1 MGKNGH
7 ILPGRFKNP
16 EGNWLNKY
24 NDGGAPCPPGY
35 VMNFAGECVPIKTK
49 HSEELKTY
57 PLGYESIY
65 DHYIG
70 DYIKPDS
77 GTENFLEMI
86 DPSGFASHDDARRA
100 YEQWQKSGN
109 TFPSV
114 SEALDMFSAVPALG
128 KFAYLRYLDPNSIK
142 AAYKQI
148 PWQQILNLMG
158 SEVGEDKEKKKKFGG
173 STKWL
178 DQYAGG
184 GTRQCPEGYLWDEK
198 LQDCVK
204 LYTDLGEYR
213 KANQA
218 FQDSSVLYNFQE
230 SMGGRSSNWLKS
242 VKRNADGTVPDKA
255 WKEYSDRAKKVP
267 KRELDSQWKAFNN
280 LTKRNKKEPG
290 KKFYFRQELEGVPGG
305 FDTYVA
311 DFEKPTQ
318 PVRYVKNPDD
328 ENVEIRNYGLILPYY
343 PPEEPIKLN
352 SKQVTR
358 LQGYTTPTTLNPVSL
373 PENLR
378 QEISRAQDKSLSWED
393 TMKKYSDKYPGM
405 EPIYQ
410 MTNNREGVG
419 NQKLMGFTYR
429 DYYDQENP
437 RKFRPKEYRFE
448 QKMGGTTGWLDQY
461 AGGGQGCPDG
471 YIRNWAGQCV
481 PANTQ
486 GMTSLTQDVNAY
498 AREQEARAANERKMK
513 EDAARAYNTYTTP
526 GAAQVQVQ
534 TKQNLEKEKG
544 YKEAKARAEN
554 TGTITKANPQVIASM
569 EKEIDPSKITAWDY
583 AKFYGNVLMDPLNAM
598 KYSNEHGG
606 RDMPIDYFS
615 QQDYNPSLFL
625 SALPAAGLYGAGAL
639 TNTGR
644 TVISGANN
652 LGRAAW
658 QAANSPIRNIPGLTP
673 MNLVNLGIGVNS
685 ANNLSSDIN
694 TGYYGSDAPLA
705 EKILKGVET
714 GLGVLGSPGTGN
726 MLLSGARNIGRGYNT
741 VATGNSFLPIAWKVE
756 NNIGPLGSSKYLT
769 RNYTDA
775 EIGLLDKYGRGMS
788 RLTPQEW
795 EQMETLTRS
804 GATDFSKGQYPISR
818 QLGYYDQLSDESRAI
833 ANLKRG
839 DTFNTPLEKTIRTWS
854 VGVKPVTN
862 TDVTTRLVIPSRY
875 TKNLGTDF
883 AAMPYGDKRLS
894 FIWGDKPNLRA
905 IGENELMGNIPGGFK
920 VIGTTNEK
928 GFRNII
934 IKPLGGGRSITSTQP
949 GMLNS
954 QRSGFSLGNSGTST
968 SSGFVDDI
976 IDKANADNFNF
987 YTSEANQ
994 QKLRAFRP
1002 GTTGPIL
1009 PREGAP
1015 PIYSDFDPAGQEA
1028 WATFRN
1034 DVLANKYPNLTKE
1047 QKELVSN
1054 SPLLSQ
1060 ALGNNAGKWF
1070 GSGNMGAVQSG
1081 LPDEIRYLAGL
1092 HESTHGWSQGIG
1104 LQPVEARIL
1113 RSAWDDALTGLPSD
1127 LTASGRAEEAL
1138 ATQRE
1143 VRSLLNDPLGERF
1156 YTTADAPEIMSALDK
1171 ISKSGDYLKNPG
1183 AVDMNRLISSLN
1195 RIGLGALTGAGIG
1208 LGSYKLYNNSGNNE
1222 QGQSYQKKGGS
1233 VKWLD
1238 QYDNGGPKVKIKDPA
1253 TGEVKEMDITS
1264 DQYRNLYPS
1273 LGYESTL
1280 PTGQKSISIP
1290 ANNDFSITFSPNDS
1304 GYLPVDNYTAPAS
1317 STYVDVQ
1324 NPFLAGDAY
1333 MNDRFQ
1339 REKEID
1345 EELAR
1350 QPSSNY
1356 MGPKKTREEAANIV
1370 DQNRRNQ
1377 RGLTVENTT
1386 YQGDAGPSYAT
1397 QVRSDKKAKPLIE
1410 NNPQGDRTNVE
1421 WFNSFTP
1428 EQQEILKYSNYASMF
1443 EPELWRKSLQGLES
1457 TGRFVGNYLN
1467 PIGAA
1472 YRAVTGENMIS
1483 DPLYVVPGYTTE
1495 TARNVNP
1502 LETLSFLQYPQR
1514 AVQGQLTNSS
1524 YTNPLPFYTYNNY
1537 GSSNIGAINAAAN
1550 MASDPL
1556 AYPYIG
1562 ELPFTLAD
1570 DALRAGKNFVM
1581 ARPTA
1586 TTGLSRQVGTG
1597 YQGTLADGTTFT
1609 SRRIPSA
1616 SAVEQGAISSLPAS
1630 DSFLPFS
1637 NSLLPFGSNKN
1648 KSKVKIPFRQEY
1660 YDYITGSAGLPNLG
1674 FKRQF
1679 IDKAAAEEMMKNG
1692 IDTVTIPNLADPGLT
1707 YDREAQNRAFN
1718 ESSVFAQRWGI
1729 KDIEKYRQAEKDLAD
1744 YENSDIYKVYN
1755 NAYGNFLKFV
1765 KEHKPRINLVSKQ
1778 TLSDGITPTLGYDLP
1793 KDPKLKAEFEEILK
1807 ALDEARENT
1816 DAGYKKIFSDM
1827 EKSVDPVFADKV
1839 NAIFKQTG
1847 HDLKTL
1853 SPTTPSAYIVP
1864 QGNFSQDNSKL
1875 VYLTDTDWYKDLSDY
1890 AKDYM
1895 LKNFENVKGF
1905 ANPLSGES
1913 VTIGSRE
1920 PENVYSLVTPKS
1932 NKANES
1938 DNSGTFLLKE
1948 TTSQDVSPEELA
1960 FTNAHEIGHQLQ
1972 QFAKWISQFQTYG
1985 AYYDYYINPGDNPL
1999 AKRFQNAMVKAKPQT
2014 GIFGRNKKYHKTWL
2028 ADVGE
2033 LHSDLMGVRNEY
2045 AQRLIKTSNYDIET
2059 AVKTI
2064 KEMEKDP
2071 SSEIYDY
2078 YINHPEVS
2086 QHFEKKTPKSEKA
2099 QLLYVLPSV
2108 GALVGLGALGS
2119 GSQSENKEMR
2129 KYGGATLKKG
2139 GIKTSA
2145 EGYYDYINGY
2155 KGVSLSKGGSS
2166 RNSWLEK
2173 YK

>member
-49 HSEELKTY
+49 HSEEVKTY

-148 PWQQILNLMG
+148 PWQAILNLMG
-158 SEVGEDKEKKKKFGG
+158 SEVGEDEEEKKKFGG
-173 STKWL
+173 GLNK
-178 DQYAGG
+178 YADG
-184 GTRQCPEGYLWDEK
+184 GTRPCPEGYLWDEK

-461 AGGGQGCPDG
+461 AGGGMGGPLGLNSAQLKTISDYADKLNFQENCEDGNCRETDQIQAIYDEAQRIPGRVADFERGLLEKLWTDPVTGQEKKELQLGNPNDDARNLWKKYGAPNNFPTPSCMYVAGLGYRCFPGTKEYMSKFNTTPFNSNDQFIAAVNNGTLPFKRIDMTTDSTFDQQSKSNLRPGDIVNFKGPDMSHAMTFVGYDDKGKSDWFHSSGAPNVLYLEKDLWKDVRNPNIKKYINRFDEDRYVKEQYGDKIEQLEKQARENPTYYEKGGSTGWLDRYAGGGQGCPDG

-481 PANTQ
+481 PANAQ

-714 GLGVLGSPGTGN
+714 GLGVLGSPGMGN

-741 VATGNSFLPIAWKVE
+741 VAKRSGFSLGNSGTSTPSSFKSEIDWAKWNPETPNHPELIDEYNAIEESTKNAGTWMKNPDGSAFEGTPEQFIQQQSSWFKKAFPEGAEKTYRGTPGYMRTERLYENYPGGRGIFTGDEATAQHYTSTEGKTFDLYHPKSKNSYDIDVEGQSWRAVPIEGLPGMTSNRAPLMGKQIADTDDVATWMENSGVDYVTMRNIFDGVNAKYTRIVNNKPGNFLKSATGNVGFFDM
-756 NNIGPLGSSKYLT
+756 NN
-769 RNYTDA
+769 
-775 EIGLLDKYGRGMS
+775 
-788 RLTPQEW
+788 
-795 EQMETLTRS
+795 
-804 GATDFSKGQYPISR
+804 
-818 QLGYYDQLSDESRAI
+818 
-833 ANLKRG
+833 
-839 DTFNTPLEKTIRTWS
+839 
-854 VGVKPVTN
+854 
-862 TDVTTRLVIPSRY
+862 
-875 TKNLGTDF
+875 
-883 AAMPYGDKRLS
+883 
-894 FIWGDKPNLRA
+894 
-905 IGENELMGNIPGGFK
+905 PG
-920 VIGTTNEK
+920 IY
-928 GFRNII
+928 
-934 IKPLGGGRSITSTQP
+934 
-949 GMLNS
+949 NS
-954 QRSGFSLGNSGTST
+954 QRSGFSLGNNRAST

-1034 DVLANKYPNLTKE
+1034 DVLAGKYPNLTEE
-1047 QKELVSN
+1047 QMELVSN

-1081 LPDEIRYLAGL
+1081 LPDELRYLTGL

-1104 LQPVEARIL
+1104 LHPTEAMIL
-1113 RSAWDDALTGLPSD
+1113 RGAYNPGMTGLPSN
-1127 LTASGRAEEAL
+1127 LSSAEKAEEAL

-1156 YTTADAPEIMSALDK
+1156 YTTADAPEIRGALDK

-1183 AVDMNRLISSLN
+1183 AIDMNRLISSLN

-1222 QGQSYQKKGGS
+1222 QGQSYYKKGG
-1233 VKWLD
+1233 V
-1238 QYDNGGPKVKIKDPA
+1238 
-1253 TGEVKEMDITS
+1253 
-1264 DQYRNLYPS
+1264 
-1273 LGYESTL
+1273 
-1280 PTGQKSISIP
+1280 
-1290 ANNDFSITFSPNDS
+1290 
-1304 GYLPVDNYTAPAS
+1304 
-1317 STYVDVQ
+1317 
-1324 NPFLAGDAY
+1324 
-1333 MNDRFQ
+1333 
-1339 REKEID
+1339 
-1345 EELAR
+1345 
-1350 QPSSNY
+1350 
-1356 MGPKKTREEAANIV
+1356 
-1370 DQNRRNQ
+1370 
-1377 RGLTVENTT
+1377 
-1386 YQGDAGPSYAT
+1386 
-1397 QVRSDKKAKPLIE
+1397 
-1410 NNPQGDRTNVE
+1410 
-1421 WFNSFTP
+1421 
-1428 EQQEILKYSNYASMF
+1428 
-1443 EPELWRKSLQGLES
+1443 
-1457 TGRFVGNYLN
+1457 
-1467 PIGAA
+1467 
-1472 YRAVTGENMIS
+1472 
-1483 DPLYVVPGYTTE
+1483 
-1495 TARNVNP
+1495 
-1502 LETLSFLQYPQR
+1502 
-1514 AVQGQLTNSS
+1514 
-1524 YTNPLPFYTYNNY
+1524 
-1537 GSSNIGAINAAAN
+1537 
-1550 MASDPL
+1550 
-1556 AYPYIG
+1556 
-1562 ELPFTLAD
+1562 
-1570 DALRAGKNFVM
+1570 
-1581 ARPTA
+1581 
-1586 TTGLSRQVGTG
+1586 
-1597 YQGTLADGTTFT
+1597 
-1609 SRRIPSA
+1609 
-1616 SAVEQGAISSLPAS
+1616 
-1630 DSFLPFS
+1630 
-1637 NSLLPFGSNKN
+1637 
-1648 KSKVKIPFRQEY
+1648 
-1660 YDYITGSAGLPNLG
+1660 
-1674 FKRQF
+1674 
-1679 IDKAAAEEMMKNG
+1679 
-1692 IDTVTIPNLADPGLT
+1692 
-1707 YDREAQNRAFN
+1707 
-1718 ESSVFAQRWGI
+1718 
-1729 KDIEKYRQAEKDLAD
+1729 
-1744 YENSDIYKVYN
+1744 
-1755 NAYGNFLKFV
+1755 
-1765 KEHKPRINLVSKQ
+1765 
-1778 TLSDGITPTLGYDLP
+1778 
-1793 KDPKLKAEFEEILK
+1793 
-1807 ALDEARENT
+1807 
-1816 DAGYKKIFSDM
+1816 
-1827 EKSVDPVFADKV
+1827 
-1839 NAIFKQTG
+1839 
-1847 HDLKTL
+1847 
-1853 SPTTPSAYIVP
+1853 
-1864 QGNFSQDNSKL
+1864 
-1875 VYLTDTDWYKDLSDY
+1875 
-1890 AKDYM
+1890 
-1895 LKNFENVKGF
+1895 
-1905 ANPLSGES
+1905 
-1913 VTIGSRE
+1913 
-1920 PENVYSLVTPKS
+1920 
-1932 NKANES
+1932 
-1938 DNSGTFLLKE
+1938 
-1948 TTSQDVSPEELA
+1948 
-1960 FTNAHEIGHQLQ
+1960 
-1972 QFAKWISQFQTYG
+1972 
-1985 AYYDYYINPGDNPL
+1985 
-1999 AKRFQNAMVKAKPQT
+1999 
-2014 GIFGRNKKYHKTWL
+2014 
-2028 ADVGE
+2028 
-2033 LHSDLMGVRNEY
+2033 
-2045 AQRLIKTSNYDIET
+2045 
-2059 AVKTI
+2059 
-2064 KEMEKDP
+2064 
-2071 SSEIYDY
+2071 
-2078 YINHPEVS
+2078 
-2086 QHFEKKTPKSEKA
+2086 
-2099 QLLYVLPSV
+2099 
-2108 GALVGLGALGS
+2108 
-2119 GSQSENKEMR
+2119 
-2129 KYGGATLKKG
+2129 
-2139 GIKTSA
+2139 KTSA
-2145 EGYYDYINGY
+2145 EGYYNYINGY

-2166 RNSWLEK
+2166 KTGWLEK